1 MFVLFSGLL
10 HYVFEFT
17 VYNPAQGNKKKNFLT
32 WFSNITDFNKKKTS
46 FHKICYE
53 QGQDEHEKTI
63 KITKKFGTAR
73 QNEKKHLTY
82 LRFVTGFVELPKC
95 N

>member
-1 MFVLFSGLL
+1 MFLNLQ
-10 HYVFEFT
+10 FT
-17 VYNPAQGNKKKNFLT
+17 TQHREIKKKI
-32 WFSNITDFNKKKTS
+32 FSHDSLILQISIKKKTS